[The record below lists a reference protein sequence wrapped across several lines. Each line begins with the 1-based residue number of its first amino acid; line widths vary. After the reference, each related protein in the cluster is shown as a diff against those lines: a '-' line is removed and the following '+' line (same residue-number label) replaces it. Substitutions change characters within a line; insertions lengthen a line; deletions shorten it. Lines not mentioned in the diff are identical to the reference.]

1 MGIKFIACYVKFFGK
16 YAVLVGIQI
25 YNLFEGLDDLA
36 ERLCK
41 PLNQLSDVLLGAG
54 LCGRSR
60 RLPSSPRRRG
70 CLWHFHPIKTNSGDS
85 AGGRLLALSIC
96 WIRIQLVVD
105 GVHAADRL
113 PVNSGIHLA
122 LLRRGVR
129 WRGWLDL
136 HGGVLRATTTWHTV
150 RY

>member
-1 MGIKFIACYVKFFGK
+1 MPLQTERQMENHDRLQDDIIRRDLMSDYHSNSYEAGDHWRLKTMGIKFIACYVKSFGK

-70 CLWHFHPIKTNSGDS
+70 CLWHFHPIETNSGDG
-85 AGGRLLALSIC
+85 AGGRLLELSIC
-96 WIRIQLVVD
+96 WI
-105 GVHAADRL
+105 
-113 PVNSGIHLA
+113 LA
-122 LLRRGVR
+122 PISMCH
-129 WRGWLDL
+129 W
-136 HGGVLRATTTWHTV
+136 
-150 RY
+150 